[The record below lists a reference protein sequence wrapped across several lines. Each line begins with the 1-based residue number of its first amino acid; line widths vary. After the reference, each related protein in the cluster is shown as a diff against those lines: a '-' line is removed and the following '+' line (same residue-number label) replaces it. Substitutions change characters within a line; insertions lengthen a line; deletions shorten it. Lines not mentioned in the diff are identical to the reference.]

1 VGSSQVVDVVATIF
15 FLLTPESQILFQ
27 KLNDALGVTEVI
39 FLEFIDLVKG
49 ILEGL
54 VGEVASGLVVL
65 HHLVVEDREVKGET
79 QADGVAGGKVDL
91 IGLVVCLKCTLLD
104 ILEVSTL
111 GVFSDVTVVIAD
123 HLHEESL
130 GLTVAGLG
138 EHMLVNQVYN
148 VLAVLLELCLN

>member
-1 VGSSQVVDVVATIF
+1 MASSQVVDVVATIF

-79 QADGVAGGKVDL
+79 ETDGVAGGKVDL
-91 IGLVVCLKCTLLD
+91 IGLVVCL
-104 ILEVSTL
+104 
-111 GVFSDVTVVIAD
+111 
-123 HLHEESL
+123 
-130 GLTVAGLG
+130 
-138 EHMLVNQVYN
+138 
-148 VLAVLLELCLN
+148 